1 MNDEK
6 KVGVLHHWNDG
17 RGFGIVRVG
26 DRSSLE
32 RYFLHVSKIKSGTAT
47 PERGMAVRFRV
58 STKPPAEGQLPQ
70 AVDADIDVSS
80 IKSTQE
86 SDGVGGAA

>member
-6 KVGVLHHWNDG
+6 KVGVLHHWNDA

-47 PERGMAVRFRV
+47 PERGMVVRFRV

-70 AVDADIDVSS
+70 AVDADIEIDSA
-80 IKSTQE
+80 QE
-86 SDGVGGAA
+86 SDGNGGGL